1 LSKVFVL
8 NGVNLGTLGTRRPD
22 IYGTLTLDD
31 IERLIKD
38 EYPAL
43 DLVFR
48 QTDSEGEMVGF
59 TREAAGSDGLI
70 INAGAWTHYSY
81 ALHDALEVLDVP
93 KVEVHLSNVHTREE
107 WRRVSVISPVVDAL
121 IAGMGAHGYVAA
133 VRYVLEGRPEEGP

>member
-8 NGVNLGTLGTRRPD
+8 NGVNLGTLGTRRPE
-22 IYGTLTLDD
+22 IYGTMTLDD
-31 IERLIKD
+31 IETLIKD
-38 EYPAL
+38 EFPAL
-43 DLVFR
+43 DLEFR
-48 QTDSEGEMVGF
+48 HTDSEGEMVGF

-81 ALHDALEVLDVP
+81 ALRDALEALDVP
-93 KVEVHLSNVHTREE
+93 KVEVHLSNVYKREE

-133 VRYVLEGRPEEGP
+133 VRYVLEGLPASP

>member
-81 ALHDALEVLDVP
+81 ALHDALEALDVP
-93 KVEVHLSNVHTREE
+93 KVEVHLSNFHTREE

-133 VRYVLEGRPEEGP
+133 VRYVLEGRPEGP

>member
-8 NGVNLGTLGTRRPD
+8 NGVNLGTLGTRRPE
-22 IYGTLTLDD
+22 IYGTMTLDD

-38 EYPAL
+38 EFPAL

-59 TREAAGSDGLI
+59 TREAGESDGLI

-107 WRRVSVISPVVDAL
+107 WRRGSVISPVVDAL

-133 VRYVLEGRPEEGP
+133 VRYVLEGRPDSP

>member
-93 KVEVHLSNVHTREE
+93 TVEVHLSNVHTREE

-121 IAGMGAHGYVAA
+121 IAGMGAYGYVAA
-133 VRYVLEGRPEEGP
+133 VRYVLERRPDSP